1 MGASLAISVGRRRR
15 RPYSHIAS
23 GKRPSIGELDNPLVG
38 WTGDIG
44 AVSRDNVAI
53 RQSFRRRGRLQT
65 AAPAVSS

>member
-38 WTGDIG
+38 WTGDKGGI
-44 AVSRDNVAI
+44 VVKRYSEMI
-53 RQSFRRRGRLQT
+53 FF
-65 AAPAVSS
+65 